1 MHRGS
6 HAFTL
11 VELMIGLTLAV
22 CLAVAVAPVWVSLER
37 GGADDADETI
47 WFLQSRVALA
57 RFERDLRLS
66 GAARCPFVV
75 ETSVLQA
82 TMSQMVLLERGVDG
96 SPPVI
101 VEWEIVKGSLM
112 RRTGMCPQT
121 RPTVFNHS
129 IYIDS
134 KTMIENLRSGSRFQY
149 LARGKAVAVP
159 ASPSNVTSITA
170 VVLELVGGISGAPG
184 EVRVST
190 TARVGM

>member
-47 WFLQSRVALA
+47 W
-57 RFERDLRLS
+57 DLRLS